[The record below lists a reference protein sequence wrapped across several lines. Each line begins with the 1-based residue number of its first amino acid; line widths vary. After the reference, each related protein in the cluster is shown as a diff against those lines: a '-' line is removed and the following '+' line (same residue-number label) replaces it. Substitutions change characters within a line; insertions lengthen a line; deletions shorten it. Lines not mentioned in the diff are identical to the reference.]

1 VTLQGRDPSN
11 NRQERAFRKQHGIF
25 YTPEPVARF
34 MVCSTLES
42 ATQAGQ
48 SLKTL
53 KILDPACGAGIFL
66 WLAFR
71 FLCDRLEATNPVSK
85 LEVLREQIFGVD
97 LDADAIDQLRSRFL
111 AEFSDFP
118 SDKVGQTEISSP
130 EMSSDNLERN
140 TTQIIPAVCRSS
152 CDSATLRGDLH
163 SVLRSNF
170 LVGNAISG
178 EGWESE
184 TAVSLAAIPDP
195 ASPEFAAATLE
206 SLDTHSSNRQINWSI
221 SFPEI
226 KRAGGFD
233 VIFANPPYRRE
244 RGAKLDLEGIE
255 TSSLGK
261 TRHAARM
268 DLWHY
273 FFHRSLDLLRPGGTF
288 SLIVN
293 SAWTKS
299 QAGQPITARL
309 EAITTPLEF
318 VLLERAPV
326 FEDVDGRHLILRLKK
341 EVTNSACQIWKLNES
356 YFPNIRTSDLWNDL
370 LDCSLAQTECKAFE
384 GFQLAR
390 QEIFQSERLW
400 LHPPKAKD
408 TGNSA
413 QTCLSD
419 QFEVRQG
426 IAENPPRITR
436 KHAANHA
443 GWTIGQGVFLL
454 STEELA
460 SLDLTLAERQV
471 VRPYYEAAVIDR
483 YWLPTQP
490 TGWLLYLNRH
500 TAPVLEDLPHI
511 AKHLVQ
517 FRTLLEQRRETRLGK
532 LAWWHLHWPREARLF
547 DGPKI
552 FAVQMGRYPRFVYVP
567 QPAYVGFSIN
577 LAVERV
583 ENVVN
588 SAEQSSTFSTLTLQ
602 ALTAIL
608 NSKFA
613 ADWFD
618 HHAKRRGVHFDI
630 TGGTLKQFPLP
641 REDLN
646 LALQLDA
653 LSQLRSQ
660 LESKQR
666 QAPEALLS
674 DARDLERQIDALVQN
689 WYDGEPSLRV

>member
-1 VTLQGRDPSN
+1 
-11 NRQERAFRKQHGIF
+11 
-25 YTPEPVARF
+25 
-34 MVCSTLES
+34 MVCSALES
-42 ATQAGQ
+42 VTHAGE

-53 KILDPACGAGIFL
+53 KILDPACGDGIFL

-71 FLCDRLEATNPVSK
+71 FLCERFDATDPASK
-85 LEVLREQIFGVD
+85 LAVLREQIFGVD

-111 AEFSDFP
+111 AEFEEIP
-118 SDKVGQTEISSP
+118 SDKVDQTEVLRPQRLAFDSPSTDVSLLGQKIEEFSVPESSP
-130 EMSSDNLERN
+130 VHLHCDAPPNVAAF
-140 TTQIIPAVCRSS
+140 QAV
-152 CDSATLRGDLH
+152 LH
-163 SVLRSNF
+163 VILQTNF
-170 LVGNAISG
+170 RVGNAVSG
-178 EGWESE
+178 QGWESD
-184 TAVSLAAIPDP
+184 TALNLAAIPDP
-195 ASPEFAAATLE
+195 AAPRFAAATLDGV
-206 SLDTHSSNRQINWSI
+206 DTHSADRRISWSI
-221 SFPEI
+221 AFPEV

-244 RGAKLDLEGIE
+244 RGAKLELVNIE
-255 TSSLGK
+255 TSPLGK
-261 TRHAARM
+261 ARHAARM

-299 QAGQPITARL
+299 QAGQPITTRL
-309 EAITTPLEF
+309 EAETTPLEF

-341 EVTNSACQIWKLNES
+341 EVTNSACQIWKLEES
-356 YFPNIRTSDLWNDL
+356 FFPDIRTSELWNDL
-370 LDCSLAQTECKAFE
+370 LACSLGQTPCDAFD

-390 QEIFQSERLW
+390 REIFQSGRLW
-400 LHPPKAKD
+400 LHPPKAND
-408 TGNSA
+408 TRNPDQA
-413 QTCLSD
+413 CLSN
-419 QFEVRQG
+419 QFDVRQG

-436 KHAANHA
+436 KHAASHT
-443 GWTIGQGVFLL
+443 GWKIGQGVFLL
-454 STEELA
+454 SAEELA
-460 SLDLTLAERQV
+460 ALDLTLTERQV
-471 VRPYYEAAVIDR
+471 VRPYFEAAVIDR
-483 YWLPTQP
+483 YWLPAEP

-511 AKHLVQ
+511 AKHLGQ
-517 FRTLLEQRRETRLGK
+517 FRTLLEQRRETRQGK

-552 FAVQMGRYPRFVYVP
+552 FAVQMGRYPRFVYVH

-588 SAEQSSTFSTLTLQ
+588 SAEQGSTFSTLTLP

-641 REDLN
+641 REDRD
-646 LALQLDA
+646 LALQLDV

-666 QAPEALLS
+666 QAPEALSS

-689 WYDGEPSLRV
+689 WYDDEPRPSG